1 MTQAGIVLGV
11 EDGIATLRLDRP
23 ERRNAID
30 DATRGLM
37 IEALEATAADPA
49 VRALVITG
57 TGSAFC
63 AGGDVR
69 GMQQRL
75 SAPAEEVAIN
85 GWRRQGRTHRAVAL
99 LHNFPKPT
107 IAAVN
112 GAAAGLGCD
121 VALACDVVIAAES
134 AHFTMS
140 FIARGLIPDGGG
152 MYFLPRRVGLARAK
166 ELVFSGRRVGAA
178 EALAIGMIERVVPD
192 TELAD
197 AAQAWAKELSAGSPA
212 ALALAKSVLDRSLE
226 MSFEAVLAEGAKAQ
240 AICYTTAEHRAS
252 VAASPSSALPP
263 IPPRPPAGP
272 SATCSA
278 TASTARSGRSI
289 RVRRRSPGCVATPTS
304 QACPARPMSASCWSG
319 PIARRRRCATSRRAV
334 PPRPSCWPVATPRA
348 AGRARRARRG

>member
-1 MTQAGIVLGV
+1 MTDESPIAVTLADGV
-11 EDGIATLRLDRP
+11 ATLRLNRP
-23 ERRNAID
+23 DRRNAID

-37 IEALEATAADPA
+37 IEALESASADPA

-75 SAPAEEVAIN
+75 SAPAEDVAFN

-121 VALACDVVIAAES
+121 VALACDFIMAAET

-140 FIARGLIPDGGG
+140 FVARGLIPDGGG

-178 EALAIGMIERVVPD
+178 EALAMQMVERVVPD
-192 TELAD
+192 AD
-197 AAQAWAKELSAGSPA
+197 LGTASVEWAKQLSAGSPP

-226 MSFEAVLAEGAKAQ
+226 MSFESVLAEGAKAQ
-240 AICYTTAEHRAS
+240 AICYTTGEHRAS
-252 VAASPSSALPP
+252 VAAFLEKSK
-263 IPPRPPAGP
+263 R
-272 SATCSA
+272 
-278 TASTARSGRSI
+278 
-289 RVRRRSPGCVATPTS
+289 
-304 QACPARPMSASCWSG
+304 
-319 PIARRRRCATSRRAV
+319 
-334 PPRPSCWPVATPRA
+334 
-348 AGRARRARRG
+348 

>member
-1 MTQAGIVLGV
+1 MTEDSAILLTTTEGV
-11 EDGIATLRLDRP
+11 ATLRLNRP
-23 ERRNAID
+23 ARRNAID

-37 IEALEATAADPA
+37 IEALEAAAVDPG
-49 VRALVITG
+49 VRALVVTG

-75 SAPAEEVAIN
+75 AAPPEEVAFN

-121 VALACDVVIAAES
+121 VALCCDFIMAAES

-178 EALAIGMIERVVPD
+178 EALSMGMIERVVPD
-192 TELAD
+192 D
-197 AAQAWAKELSAGSPA
+197 ALMAGAEAWARELSGGSLA
-212 ALALAKSVLDRSLE
+212 ALALAKSVMDRSLE
-226 MSFEAVLAEGAKAQ
+226 MSFEDVLAEGSKAQ
-240 AICYTTAEHRAS
+240 AMCYTTGEHRAS
-252 VAASPSSALPP
+252 VAEFLAKSK
-263 IPPRPPAGP
+263 R
-272 SATCSA
+272 
-278 TASTARSGRSI
+278 
-289 RVRRRSPGCVATPTS
+289 
-304 QACPARPMSASCWSG
+304 
-319 PIARRRRCATSRRAV
+319 
-334 PPRPSCWPVATPRA
+334 
-348 AGRARRARRG
+348 

>member
-252 VAASPSSALPP
+252 VAAFLAK
-263 IPPRPPAGP
+263 
-272 SATCSA
+272 
-278 TASTARSGRSI
+278 
-289 RVRRRSPGCVATPTS
+289 
-304 QACPARPMSASCWSG
+304 
-319 PIARRRRCATSRRAV
+319 SR
-334 PPRPSCWPVATPRA
+334 T
-348 AGRARRARRG
+348 

>member
-1 MTQAGIVLGV
+1 MSEQPVVLAV
-11 EDGIATLRLDRP
+11 EDGIATLRLNRP
-23 ERRNAID
+23 DRRNAID
-30 DATRGLM
+30 DAARGLM
-37 IEALEATAADPA
+37 IEALEDTAADSA

-57 TGSAFC
+57 TGPAFC

-75 SAPAEEVAIN
+75 SAPPEEVAFN

-121 VALACDVVIAAES
+121 VALACDVVMAAES

-192 TELAD
+192 ADLAAAATE
-197 AAQAWAKELSAGSPA
+197 WAKELSAGSQP

-240 AICYTTAEHRAS
+240 AICYTTGEHRAS
-252 VAASPSSALPP
+252 VAAFLE
-263 IPPRPPAGP
+263 
-272 SATCSA
+272 
-278 TASTARSGRSI
+278 RSKR
-289 RVRRRSPGCVATPTS
+289 
-304 QACPARPMSASCWSG
+304 
-319 PIARRRRCATSRRAV
+319 
-334 PPRPSCWPVATPRA
+334 
-348 AGRARRARRG
+348 

>member
-1 MTQAGIVLGV
+1 MTGHATMTDDTPVVLSLRDGV
-11 EDGIATLRLDRP
+11 AVLRLNRP

-37 IEALEATAADPA
+37 IEALESAAADPA
-49 VRALVITG
+49 VRALVVTG

-75 SAPAEEVAIN
+75 SAPPEDVAIN

-99 LHNFPKPT
+99 LHTFPKPT

-121 VALACDVVIAAES
+121 VALACDVVMAAGS

-192 TELAD
+192 AD
-197 AAQAWAKELSAGSPA
+197 LPDASFAWARELSAGSAA

-252 VAASPSSALPP
+252 VAAFLE
-263 IPPRPPAGP
+263 
-272 SATCSA
+272 
-278 TASTARSGRSI
+278 
-289 RVRRRSPGCVATPTS
+289 
-304 QACPARPMSASCWSG
+304 
-319 PIARRRRCATSRRAV
+319 RAK
-334 PPRPSCWPVATPRA
+334 R
-348 AGRARRARRG
+348 

>member
-1 MTQAGIVLGV
+1 MTETALVLAI
-11 EDGIATLRLDRP
+11 EDGIATLRLTRP

-37 IEALEATAADPA
+37 IEALESTAADPA
-49 VRALVITG
+49 VRALVVTG

-69 GMQQRL
+69 GMQERL
-75 SAPAEEVAIN
+75 SAPPGEVAFN

-121 VALACDVVIAAES
+121 VALACDFVMAAES

-140 FIARGLIPDGGG
+140 FVARGLIPDGGG

-178 EALAIGMIERVVPD
+178 EALAMTMIERVVPD
-192 TELAD
+192 AD
-197 AAQAWAKELSAGSPA
+197 LTGAATAWAKELSGGSPA

-226 MSFEAVLAEGAKAQ
+226 MSFEDVLAEGAKAQ
-240 AICYTTAEHRAS
+240 AICYTTDAHRAS
-252 VAASPSSALPP
+252 VAAFLD
-263 IPPRPPAGP
+263 
-272 SATCSA
+272 
-278 TASTARSGRSI
+278 RSKR
-289 RVRRRSPGCVATPTS
+289 
-304 QACPARPMSASCWSG
+304 
-319 PIARRRRCATSRRAV
+319 
-334 PPRPSCWPVATPRA
+334 
-348 AGRARRARRG
+348 